1 MRVWCVWVCERE
13 SVYFTSHRRE
23 REGCL
28 EKKKRERERL
38 SSVYILQEDWFE
50 RKNMRPLKTLSR
62 YPTNEFFSSTFTTI
76 ENSLLERERERE
88 REGEVIYHSSLSFF
102 SSLCAKPGLL
112 PVLPSVCLSVVAAPS
127 GFQLMSLGGYNK
139 TFLCSQQ
146 PAPCLLYWSTKRG
159 VLFQLMGE

>member
-88 REGEVIYHSSLSFF
+88 RERRGSYLSLL
-102 SSLCAKPGLL
+102 SLFLFL
-112 PVLPSVCLSVVAAPS
+112 PLCKAWPAPCSPVCLS
-127 GFQLMSLGGYNK
+127 F
-139 TFLCSQQ
+139 CS
-146 PAPCLLYWSTKRG
+146 RG
-159 VLFQLMGE
+159 PLRVSVDEFRGI